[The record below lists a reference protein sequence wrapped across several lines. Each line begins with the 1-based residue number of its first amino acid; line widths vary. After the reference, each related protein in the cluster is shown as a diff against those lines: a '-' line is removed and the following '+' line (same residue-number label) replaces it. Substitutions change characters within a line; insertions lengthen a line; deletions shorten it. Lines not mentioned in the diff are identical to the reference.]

1 MDALAAYVSFPGD
14 VTGSDAGGRPADA
27 APGDAPGLAVRAPD
41 QGADPEQGLAQG
53 LKKGMSREQVEAMY
67 GKAVEAHDHS
77 EIGLAVTSC
86 TFLGKDEKVQADFVN
101 GVLVQYSVSSR

>member
-14 VTGSDAGGRPADA
+14 AAGSDAGGRPADA
-27 APGDAPGLAVRAPD
+27 APGGAPGLVVR
-41 QGADPEQGLAQG
+41 GPEQGDDPAQG
-53 LKKGMSREQVEAMY
+53 LKKGMSREQVEAMF

-77 EIGLAVTSC
+77 ESGLTITSC
-86 TFLGKDEKVQADFVN
+86 TFLGKEEKVQADFVN